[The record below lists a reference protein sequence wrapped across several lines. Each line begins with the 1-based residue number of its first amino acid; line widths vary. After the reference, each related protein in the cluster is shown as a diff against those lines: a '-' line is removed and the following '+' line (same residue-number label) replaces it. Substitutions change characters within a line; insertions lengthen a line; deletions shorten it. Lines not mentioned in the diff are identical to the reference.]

1 MVMALHLPV
10 KLEGWHG
17 WHGSHAWSELAC
29 KVSFHAAP
37 AAAAAEAE
45 EAELVH
51 QQEQLYREGDKEILE
66 DIAADEGQA
75 EGPLQEMPE
84 AMPPPPPPEEP
95 PQAAFEDLASALKE
109 EAPRAG
115 LVISLPAGS
124 GVPSSAS
131 RAAATE
137 RLTGLLGKLQDAAD
151 VLGASK
157 GSSCGAALAFA
168 GPPRLPPSKTR
179 AATFL

>member
-1 MVMALHLPV
+1 
-10 KLEGWHG
+10 GWHR
-17 WHGSHAWSELAC
+17 WHGSPWSELSC
-29 KVSFHAAP
+29 KASFHAAP
-37 AAAAAEAE
+37 AAAAEAE

-66 DIAADEGQA
+66 DIAAEEEQA
-75 EGPLQEMPE
+75 APLQEAPE

-95 PQAAFEDLASALKE
+95 PQAAFEDLARALKE

-124 GVPSSAS
+124 GVPSTAS
-131 RAAATE
+131 QAAATE

-157 GSSCGAALAFA
+157 GSSCGAALALA
-168 GPPRLPPSKTR
+168 RPPRLSRPSRTR